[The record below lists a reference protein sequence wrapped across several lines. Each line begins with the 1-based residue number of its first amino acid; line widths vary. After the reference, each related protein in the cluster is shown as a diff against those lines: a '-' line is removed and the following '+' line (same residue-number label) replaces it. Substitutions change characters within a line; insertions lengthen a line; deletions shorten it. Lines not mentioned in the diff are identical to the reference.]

1 MPKSDIKNKFLF
13 NQFPSCF
20 TATDRHTYDV
30 VIEDTIVS
38 LRGRIFGAM
47 KKGGAKHFTVH
58 DMVKMCF
65 EPCMREIKRGVSH
78 YVHLFDKPSHVDSA
92 KAPEQAKRD
101 ESASNETISIAK
113 EALADVRHQMASDV
127 GYERVSQTGVGWAA
141 MITDR
146 QCRQAVIRM
155 ICSAAVKCLPTMM
168 EEWGV
173 PATSRVWIEWDSPS
187 VNEPWSVGRQGA
199 LRCREVSNALGEFD
213 VSHLVYVHATRSG
226 VLATGRPNPTI
237 LVKSID
243 TDILCI
249 NMLHHTGVIVETT
262 LPKYKR
268 TPVHIDVNGIVDGLL
283 ARWPERSMQDFCEVY
298 LLSGSDFVIGGVQ
311 GIGQLRL
318 FQEFYDQ
325 SSELPEYIAAVL
337 KMARSRL
344 SLSSRSCN
352 ARHRRKRARYA
363 LEYWLDA
370 WEVAVS
376 PATKKPRP
384 TQPLGNGFATKGGL
398 IVCAE
403 DVCPICSISSL
414 VAPRSNN

>member
-13 NQFPSCF
+13 EQFPSCF
-20 TATDRHTYDV
+20 TATDRDAYDV

-38 LRGRIFGAM
+38 LRGRIFGTV
-47 KKGGAKHFTVH
+47 KKGGEKRFTVY
-58 DMVKMCF
+58 DMVKLCF
-65 EPCMREIKRGVSH
+65 EPCMGEIKRGVSN
-78 YVHLFDKPSHVDSA
+78 YVHLFDKPSYVDSA

-101 ESASNETISIAK
+101 GTASGATTDIAK
-113 EALADVRHQMASDV
+113 GALADVRCQMASDV
-127 GYERVSQTGVGWAA
+127 GYKHVSQTGMGWAA

-168 EEWGV
+168 EEWGA
-173 PATSRVWIEWDSPS
+173 PATSRVWVEWDSPS

-226 VLATGRPNPTI
+226 VIATGRPNPTI

-298 LLSGSDFVIGGVQ
+298 LLSGSDFVIGGLQ

-318 FQEFYDQ
+318 FQEFYNQ
-325 SSELPEYIAAVL
+325 SYELPEYIATVL
-337 KMARSRL
+337 EMAKDKRKL
-344 SLSSRSCN
+344 ASRSCN
-352 ARHRRKRARYA
+352 TGHRRKRARYA
-363 LEYWLDA
+363 LEYWMDA
-370 WEVAVS
+370 GEVAVS
-376 PATKKPRP
+376 PATKKPKP
-384 TQPLGNGFATKGGL
+384 TQPLGNGFATKAGV

-403 DVCPICSISSL
+403 DVCPICS
-414 VAPRSNN
+414 VHP